1 MAIGDACPI
10 PTTPGE
16 EEDAIIRRMLAA
28 KRIAVVGLSGDP
40 GRPSY
45 GVSKYMQDQGYE
57 IVGVNPN
64 CETALG
70 VKCYPSL
77 ADVPGHVHIVN
88 VFRRPAACGQVA
100 RETIAKGAKGLW
112 LQVGVRN
119 SEAEKLAREFG
130 IDFVQDRC
138 IMVEHLRHRR

>member
-1 MAIGDACPI
+1 MTIGDACPI
-10 PTTPGE
+10 PTTPSE
-16 EEDAIIRRMLAA
+16 DEDAVIRRMLSG
-28 KRIAVVGLSGDP
+28 KRIAVVGLSDDP

-45 GVSKYMQDQGYE
+45 GVAKYMHDHGYE

-64 CETALG
+64 CEAAFG
-70 VKCYPSL
+70 VKCYRSL
-77 ADVPGHVHIVN
+77 ADVPGDVDIVN

-100 RETIAKGAKGLW
+100 REAIAKGAKGLW

-119 SEAEKLAREFG
+119 GEAEKLAGEAG

-138 IMVEHLRHRR
+138 IMVEHMRRRR